1 MNRTKTI
8 ILGILFVA
16 IAMITGVTFALW
28 QTTLTQQSTNII
40 TSGCFKV
47 ELTDENPITL
57 GNAYPITD
65 VEGSSLTPYTF
76 TITNTCNSLVGYQ
89 VNLEVLNPS
98 DLLRTDYVKAKLNDG
113 IPLTLSSDHQVVKT
127 LENARSSYGME
138 VGSLGANETKTFQL
152 RLWLDENTPAS
163 DEVMDKTLN
172 SKVTITL
179 AHEKDMYADNSLNGA
194 NPVISEGLV
203 PVTIDANGT
212 VHKADTSKEWYNY
225 TNKEWANAVILKDES
240 MVYEKNEVIP
250 EENIKQYYVWIPR
263 YRYQLWNVTLEE
275 SYPNGKS
282 SENAINIVF
291 EGKNTEKSTG
301 TNNGEWLT
309 HPAFTTFDT
318 NGIWVGKFETSYDEE
333 TYTNNHLFTTTNP
346 NYENA
351 TNGKNIIIKPNVRSL
366 TFQTV
371 SEIATLSKEASE
383 ELNSHMMKNS
393 EWGAVTYLTYSLYGK
408 CTEES
413 CEEVYINNVNTGY
426 YPAEGESFTGQ
437 WEKSGSI
444 TGCSAASASASA
456 IGNRTN
462 CEVGYEWNGM
472 NNKASTTGNITGI
485 YDMNGGSWEYVM
497 AVLKNETGDPMSG
510 ISDVFNSAFNGL
522 YGCPSFGASP
532 SILEKKDGKEFPN
545 DSRYYD
551 TYHANS
557 FSLCDDT
564 YYQYQ
569 NGHLGDATK
578 EIASSKES
586 DPSAPTG
593 LWFTSKAS
601 FPTFHY
607 PWFIRGGD
615 FDGGTN
621 IAFHRAG
628 GNAHRDYGARVVLAY

>member
-1 MNRTKTI
+1 MEI
-8 ILGILFVA
+8 IVLKKRFEEDSPKVVEKERCNG
-16 IAMITGVTFALW
+16 
-28 QTTLTQQSTNII
+28 QTQYSEML
-40 TSGCFKV
+40 
-47 ELTDENPITL
+47 
-57 GNAYPITD
+57 
-65 VEGSSLTPYTF
+65 
-76 TITNTCNSLVGYQ
+76 
-89 VNLEVLNPS
+89 
-98 DLLRTDYVKAKLNDG
+98 
-113 IPLTLSSDHQVVKT
+113 
-127 LENARSSYGME
+127 
-138 VGSLGANETKTFQL
+138 
-152 RLWLDENTPAS
+152 
-163 DEVMDKTLN
+163 
-172 SKVTITL
+172 
-179 AHEKDMYADNSLNGA
+179 LNGA
-194 NPVISEGLV
+194 DPVLKGNLI
-203 PVTIDANGT
+203 PVVIESNGT
-212 VHKADTSKEWYNY
+212 VKKADITQKWYQY
-225 TNKEWANAVILKDES
+225 ENKEWANAVILKDES